1 MHFWKEASGVAATMR
16 VLLIDPD
23 EGFRRAAMSLMLD
36 IPFVVGVALAASAEQ
51 ARSLLM
57 VISRPDV
64 VLLTLAPSAGS
75 GAPRIRRIRQ
85 SPGRP
90 QVVAMTVFNEPE
102 YVDGCRSAGA
112 HDWLPKSDFAD
123 AIGPC
128 LSRLLPGEEAGNRA
142 GMLPHREV
150 SCEAQRSSGR
160 RPGAGSD
167 PRAA

>member
-1 MHFWKEASGVAATMR
+1 MAATMR

-23 EGFRRAAMSLMLD
+23 EGFRRSAMSLMLD
-36 IPFVVGVALAASAEQ
+36 IPFVAGVALAASAEQ

-64 VLLTLAPSAGS
+64 VLLTLARSTGS
-75 GAPRIRRIRQ
+75 GAPRIRRICQ

-90 QVVAMTVFNEPE
+90 RVVAMTVFNEPE
-102 YVDGCRSAGA
+102 YVEACRSAGA
-112 HDWLPKSDFAD
+112 DGWLPKSDFAD

-128 LSRLLPGEEAGNRA
+128 LSRLLPGEAAGHRA
-142 GMLPHREV
+142 GMLPYSEV

-160 RPGAGSD
+160 RHGSGSD